1 MVADS
6 RLRKPTVHFH
16 GYRIACSA
24 EKKEELERLLTRYRK
39 RKEWSHAAL
48 EKVVSKIRRMDWGVM
63 GHGGNR
69 RRGVFGQKSAVTVQS
84 ATKMQ
89 AVMCPRHRHRQNKT
103 LVFVMSP
110 KGS

>member
-6 RLRKPTVHFH
+6 RLRKPTVHVH

-63 GHGGNR
+63 THVGT
-69 RRGVFGQKSAVTVQS
+69 GVVACSGRKVQ
-84 ATKMQ
+84 
-89 AVMCPRHRHRQNKT
+89 
-103 LVFVMSP
+103 
-110 KGS
+110 